1 MVLGCG
7 RSGTSIFGE
16 MFESLPMYHYSSE
29 PSFTDVLGA
38 DFSSPLAFKVPR
50 EVAAFE
56 AAPGLS
62 FPLTEMQRC
71 EPRMKY
77 FWVVRHPLDAICS
90 LRVGISQEWGHHPKP
105 PDWEVWLRRPL
116 IQQCAHHWAFLNTF
130 GFEQVS
136 AFATIIKFENMISE
150 PNAVAKSVCKVLALN
165 FHTLETSLSQWADR
179 VQDTNNDEFVEAET
193 SRAYSRLDHSVR
205 VGRWRENLSLEEIES
220 VLPIVS
226 DPGVNFGYSCDDAC

>member
-1 MVLGCG
+1 
-7 RSGTSIFGE
+7 
-16 MFESLPMYHYSSE
+16 
-29 PSFTDVLGA
+29 
-38 DFSSPLAFKVPR
+38 
-50 EVAAFE
+50 
-56 AAPGLS
+56 
-62 FPLTEMQRC
+62 
-71 EPRMKY
+71 MKY

-205 VGRWRENLSLEEIES
+205 VGRWR
-220 VLPIVS
+220 
-226 DPGVNFGYSCDDAC
+226 